1 MSRLGGGAAIRTPVK
16 VGIVGA
22 GFAAS
27 FHLRSYRQV
36 KEVPIELAG
45 IASKTKARAED
56 LASRYGIGRV
66 YADHRALLEDPSIQ
80 VVDLCVPNALHLPL
94 VLETIKAGKHVICEK
109 PLTGYFGQGEPDKAV
124 GATPKTQMLEKVR
137 ADLDEVSRVMATH
150 AVKFCYAENWV
161 YAPSVRKALEILD
174 RCVGTGSVLELRG
187 EEAHSGSH
195 SEYSK
200 WWRYAG
206 GGALARLA
214 AHPIGLGLFLKHY
227 EGRKKAG
234 APILPVEVL
243 ADGVNLTK
251 TPAFASVKETPLVTG
266 WGDVETWSQ
275 VTVTFSDGTRG
286 VFYGSDDLLGGMES
300 TVDIRLS
307 NARLKIEMLPV
318 RACQFYTVDPAPV
331 QDVYFNEKQETKA
344 GYSFPNPD
352 EEWMLGYPHEIQDF
366 MEAIALDRAP
376 LSSLE
381 LAKQVVE
388 VVYAGYVSM
397 EERRKVALAAS
408 TP

>member
-1 MSRLGGGAAIRTPVK
+1 M
-16 VGIVGA
+16 GA

-36 KEVPIELAG
+36 KEIPVEIVA
-45 IASKTKARAED
+45 IASKTQARAEQ
-56 LASRYGIGRV
+56 LAGQYGIPKV
-66 YADHRALLEDPSIQ
+66 YADHRFLLDDPSIA
-80 VVDLCVPNALHLPL
+80 VVDLCVPNAIHLPL
-94 VLETIKAGKHVICEK
+94 VLETVTAGKHVVCEK
-109 PLTGYFGQGEPDKAV
+109 PLTGYFGQGEPEREV
-124 GATPKTQMLEKVR
+124 GATSKRKMLDKVKGDLAEVTR
-137 ADLDEVSRVMATH
+137 AMADH
-150 AVKFCYAENWV
+150 PVKFCYAENWI

-174 RCVGTGSVLELRG
+174 RCVATGSVLEIRG
-187 EEAHSGSH
+187 EESHSGSH
-195 SEYSK
+195 TEYSK
-200 WWRYAG
+200 WWRHTG

-234 APILPVEVL
+234 RPILPVEVS
-243 ADGVNLTK
+243 ADGVDLTK
-251 TPAFASVKETPLVTG
+251 TLAFHEVKNSPLVTG

-286 VFYGSDDLLGGMES
+286 IFYGADNLLGGMES

-318 RACQFYTVDPAPV
+318 RICQFYTVDPALV

-344 GYSFPNPD
+344 GFSFPNPD

-366 MEAIALDRAP
+366 MEAVALDRAP
-376 LSSLE
+376 LSGLE

-397 EERRKVALAAS
+397 EERRKVVLS
-408 TP
+408 LTS

>member
-1 MSRLGGGAAIRTPVK
+1 
-16 VGIVGA
+16 VGA

-36 KEVPIELAG
+36 KEIPVEIVA
-45 IASKTKARAED
+45 IASKTRARAEQ
-56 LASRYGIGRV
+56 LADRYGIPKV
-66 YADHRALLEDPSIQ
+66 YADHRFLLDDPSIAL
-80 VVDLCVPNALHLPL
+80 VDLCVPNALHLPL
-94 VLETIKAGKHVICEK
+94 VLETVSAGKHVVCEK
-109 PLTGYFGQGEPDKAV
+109 PLTGYFGQGEPEREV
-124 GATPKTQMLEKVR
+124 GATSKRKMLDKVK
-137 ADLDEVSRVMATH
+137 ADLAEVTRVMADH
-150 AVKFCYAENWV
+150 PVKFCYAENWI
-161 YAPSVRKALEILD
+161 YAPSVRKSLEILD
-174 RCVGTGSVLELRG
+174 RCVATGSVLEIRG
-187 EEAHSGSH
+187 EESHSGSH

-200 WWRYAG
+200 WWRHTG

-234 APILPVEVL
+234 RPILPVEVW
-243 ADGVNLTK
+243 ADGVDLTK
-251 TPAFASVKETPLVTG
+251 TPAFHDVKNSPLVTG

-286 VFYGSDDLLGGMES
+286 IFYGADNLLGGMES

-318 RACQFYTVDPAPV
+318 RVCQFYTVDPAPV

-344 GYSFPNPD
+344 GFSFPNPD

-366 MEAIALDRAP
+366 MEAVAFDRAP
-376 LSSLE
+376 LSGLE

-397 EERRKVALAAS
+397 EERRKVVVSLTS
-408 TP
+408 